1 MLFDTHCH
9 LDVAAFDEDRG
20 ATLDRAREAGLSL
33 MLNPAYDLESSRRA
47 AALAEARDDVVAAV
61 GVHPNDAAAF
71 TEASLDALRALAQ
84 THAAGRGP
92 FGRAVVAIGEIGLDY
107 HWKTV
112 PPERQ
117 ADAFVA
123 QLALARELDLPV
135 IIHCRDA
142 YDDCLELLRAH
153 GQGLSLVMHAF
164 GGKAAH
170 MRAVLDMGYHIG
182 VGGPVTYPGA
192 HGLRDLVKAI
202 PLERLVLETDSPYLT
217 PQPHRGKRNEPA
229 YIRLVA
235 ERVADVRQMSVDR
248 VAEITA
254 HNGRRLF
261 RLLG

>member
-9 LDVAAFDEDRG
+9 LDVAAFDEDREAVLG
-20 ATLDRAREAGLSL
+20 RAREAGVSL
-33 MLNPAYDLESSRRA
+33 MLNPAYDLASSRRA
-47 AALAEARDDVVAAV
+47 AALAAARDDVVAAV
-61 GVHPNDAAAF
+61 GVHPNDAAEF
-71 TEASLDALRALAQ
+71 TEASLDALRALA
-84 THAAGRGP
+84 AGSAGRGP
-92 FGRAVVAIGEIGLDY
+92 SGRGVVAIGEIGLDY

-112 PPERQ
+112 SPERQ
-117 ADAFVA
+117 SDAFVA

-170 MRAVLDMGYHIG
+170 MRAALDMGYHIG
-182 VGGPVTYPGA
+182 VGGPVTYPSA
-192 HGLRDLVKAI
+192 HGLRDLVKSI

-229 YIRLVA
+229 YVRLVA

-248 VAEITA
+248 VAEITT

-261 RLLG
+261 RLFG